1 MTAMINGDMCTFV
14 PQNTVFFDLR
24 RRRRRRRG
32 QAKGFARNITLESR
46 KLEKWNQ
53 QPQAPVLI
61 VVVVFKSPFHGSFA
75 NPFPWLYPGEH
86 LAHRRVFPSSSKSSE
101 YVPEEQT
108 AQPAASKKMHK
119 SKSWKPWNEID
130 SFVAHFQFW
139 ISCWSML
146 MKFSIWFEFPKLP
159 GLTAFLHKFSISI
172 HQPLTL
178 NAIGSTGNPPI
189 PPVTV
194 VPDPSASGGLHGTLD
209 FDIQQEVHDFIQLQ
223 QDLLDQF
230 LWPQKINPTGR

>member
-119 SKSWKPWNEID
+119 SKS
-130 SFVAHFQFW
+130 
-139 ISCWSML
+139 
-146 MKFSIWFEFPKLP
+146 
-159 GLTAFLHKFSISI
+159 
-172 HQPLTL
+172 
-178 NAIGSTGNPPI
+178 
-189 PPVTV
+189 
-194 VPDPSASGGLHGTLD
+194 
-209 FDIQQEVHDFIQLQ
+209 
-223 QDLLDQF
+223 
-230 LWPQKINPTGR
+230 

>member
-1 MTAMINGDMCTFV
+1 MGALPTPFLGCTLV
-14 PQNTVFFDLR
+14 SIWRIAVSSRHHQSLRNTFQKNKLHS
-24 RRRRRRRG
+24 
-32 QAKGFARNITLESR
+32 QLPPR
-46 KLEKWNQ
+46 KCTNPNPENLGMRST
-53 QPQAPVLI
+53 VLLPI
-61 VVVVFKSPFHGSFA
+61 SNF
-75 NPFPWLYPGEH
+75 
-86 LAHRRVFPSSSKSSE
+86 E
-101 YVPEEQT
+101 YL
-108 AQPAASKKMHK
+108 
-119 SKSWKPWNEID
+119 
-130 SFVAHFQFW
+130 
-139 ISCWSML
+139 CWSML